1 MNKKEDFKHLS
12 AYSFR
17 TAHRFK
23 IIPFPKLIERSH
35 WSILMAMLYAIY
47 KR

>member
-23 IIPFPKLIERSH
+23 IIPFPN
-35 WSILMAMLYAIY
+35 WG
-47 KR
+47 